1 MSQYFLYLAYMVAG
15 IILTVLFT
23 VAYVLITPAREI
35 QLIRQGNLACA
46 LSLSGAIIGFCMAL
60 VSAMTH
66 SWGIGNFMLWGVGAA
81 IIQILV
87 YFAACRIIPDAATQ
101 LEQNNVAIG
110 AFCCALSIAIGLLN
124 AACLV
129 E

>member
-46 LSLSGAIIGFCMAL
+46 LSLGGAIIGFL
-60 VSAMTH
+60 Y
-66 SWGIGNFMLWGVGAA
+66 GVG
-81 IIQILV
+81 
-87 YFAACRIIPDAATQ
+87 FSDDTQ
-101 LEQNNVAIG
+101 LG
-110 AFCCALSIAIGLLN
+110 YR
-124 AACLV
+124 
-129 E
+129 